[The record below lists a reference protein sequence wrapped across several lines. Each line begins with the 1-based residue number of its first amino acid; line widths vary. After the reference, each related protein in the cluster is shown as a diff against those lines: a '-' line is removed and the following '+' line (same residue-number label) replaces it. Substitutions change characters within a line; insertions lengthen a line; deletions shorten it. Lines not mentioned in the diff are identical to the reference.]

1 MGTLQHTLSCFTLS
15 FVTSLIYAPLKQFPI
30 SDPIRN
36 ILLIAKR
43 RRNGI
48 PVFIIKRDKQQ
59 GEFYEKNTINNAGM
73 SFQVSK
79 QHPSMIYSNLYRVK
93 IIQLPVVSLCVQAV
107 KM

>member
-1 MGTLQHTLSCFTLS
+1 MEFQLS
-15 FVTSLIYAPLKQFPI
+15 
-30 SDPIRN
+30 
-36 ILLIAKR
+36 LLNRA
-43 RRNGI
+43 
-48 PVFIIKRDKQQ
+48 KQQ
-59 GEFYEKNTINNAGM
+59 DEFYEKNTINNNNAGM